1 MDQSVLRFGTVLH
14 MLSLGTVLHMLSLG
28 TVLHYVLFKW
38 ILVYLCITGGVNA
51 KEKMLLNIEENETL
65 SHSPLD
71 FKT

>member
-1 MDQSVLRFGTVLH
+1 MDQSVLRF
-14 MLSLGTVLHMLSLG
+14 GTVLHMLSLG

-51 KEKMLLNIEENETL
+51 NKKMLLNIEEHETL